1 MVSPWEE
8 GSMQTAAVP
17 AGISLGET
25 VGPQV
30 HRLLRRRIIQAELLP
45 GERLSESEVAKAL
58 SVSRQPVREAFIK
71 LSEEGLVQVLPQR
84 GTFVTKISVAAV
96 MDARFVRE
104 AIEADVVRMVAE
116 SRSAGAIDELRRQVA
131 QQKSVPH
138 NDRAAF
144 LRLDELFHRTL
155 AASAGKSYAWN
166 VIEGVKAQMDRV
178 RFLSVDDM
186 HVTRLIDQRERIV
199 EAIASGDRNGAEQA
213 MRLHLR
219 EILNSLPAIASGRA
233 ELFDRD

>member
-1 MVSPWEE
+1 
-8 GSMQTAAVP
+8 MQIAEVP

-30 HRLLRRRIIQAELLP
+30 YRLLRRRIIQAELLP
-45 GERLSESEVAKAL
+45 GERLSESEVAKSL

-84 GTFVTKISVAAV
+84 GTFVTRISVAAV

-104 AIEADVVRMVAE
+104 AIEADIVRMVAE
-116 SRSAGAIDELRRQVA
+116 SRTAGAIDELRRQVA
-131 QQKSVPH
+131 QQKGVLHS
-138 NDRAAF
+138 DRAAF

-186 HVTRLIDQRERIV
+186 HVTRLIDQHERIV
-199 EAIASGDRNGAEQA
+199 EAIASGDQNGAEQA